1 MQKLDETD
9 HKIIGALKQNAR
21 ISYAN
26 LGRQVNLTAPAVAG
40 RVRRLED
47 LGVIKGYTT
56 QTDAAALGSG
66 ITVFIRMTVAH
77 HREEQFCQ
85 FIRHCP
91 EIHEAYVI
99 SGAESFLLKAAV
111 ASTPQLNEVLSQL
124 VPYGQPTTSLV
135 ITQLPLGE
143 AHRSALP
150 YGLAHP
156 SRPGVNGAVA
166 D

>member
-9 HKIIGALKQNAR
+9 RKIIGALKQNAR

-47 LGVIKGYTT
+47 LGVIKGYTA
-56 QTDAAALGSG
+56 QIDPAALGNG
-66 ITVFIRMTVAH
+66 IAVFIRMTVAH
-77 HREEQFCQ
+77 HREEKFCQ
-85 FIRHCP
+85 FIRHRP

-99 SGAESFLLKAAV
+99 SGAEAFLLKAAV
-111 ASTPQLNEVLSQL
+111 AATSQLNELLSQL
-124 VPYGQPTTSLV
+124 VHYGQPTTSLV
-135 ITQLPLGE
+135 ITQLPLRE
-143 AHRSALP
+143 AQRSESACSVA
-150 YGLAHP
+150 YP
-156 SRPGVNGAVA
+156 SQHEVNGAVA